1 MRVAIV
7 GGAGKIARLLLA
19 RLLEDGHEVVS
30 LARREEQLAEL
41 AQAGAESRFLD
52 IEAAGAA
59 QWRDALA
66 GADAVVFAAGGGPDG
81 NAARKLT
88 VDLGGSVSAMRTA
101 EALGIRRFVQV
112 SAIGVDTP
120 ADPSRG
126 EVWTAYVEAKRDA
139 DEELRR
145 SALDWTIL
153 RPGSLTDE
161 PGTGRVALAPEV
173 PRGAVPRADVAAAIA
188 LCLADDRTIGR
199 QWEIVS
205 GDLSIV
211 AAIDAAL

>member
-7 GGAGKIARLLLA
+7 GGAGKIARLLLT
-19 RLLEDGHEVVS
+19 RLVEDGHEVIS

-41 AQAGAESRFLD
+41 AQAGAEPRFLD
-52 IEAAGAA
+52 IENADEA

-88 VDLGGSVSAMRTA
+88 VDLGGSVSAIRTA
-101 EALGIRRFVQV
+101 ETLGIRRFVQV
-112 SAIGVDTP
+112 SAIGVDRP

-126 EVWTAYVEAKRDA
+126 DVWVAYVEAKRDA
-139 DEELRR
+139 DEELRK
-145 SALDWTIL
+145 STLDWTIL
-153 RPGSLTDE
+153 RPGSLTDAAA
-161 PGTGRVALAPEV
+161 TGLVRLAPEV
-173 PRGAVPRADVAAAIA
+173 AHGTVPRADVAAVIA
-188 LCLADDRTIGR
+188 ACLADDRTIGR
-199 QWEIVS
+199 QWELVS
-205 GDLSIV
+205 GDHSIV

>member
-1 MRVAIV
+1 MRVAII
-7 GGAGKIARLLLA
+7 GGAGKIARLLLT
-19 RLLEDGHEVVS
+19 RLVEDGHEVVS

-41 AQAGAESRFLD
+41 AQAGAEPRYLD
-52 IEAAGAA
+52 IESADEA

-88 VDLGGSVSAMRTA
+88 VDLGGSVSAIRTA

-112 SAIGVDTP
+112 SAIGVDRP

-126 EVWTAYVEAKRDA
+126 DVWVAYVEAKRDA

-145 SALDWTIL
+145 STLDWTIL
-153 RPGSLTDE
+153 RPGSLTDA
-161 PGTGRVALAPEV
+161 PAAGMVRLAPEV
-173 PRGAVPRADVAAAIA
+173 ASGTVPRADVAAVIA
-188 LCLADDRTIGR
+188 ACLADDRTIGR
-199 QWEIVS
+199 QWELVS